1 MDRPTCWDPLEQ
13 HGYPAYEQPPL
24 FSWPTPP
31 PTHMES
37 LDRVFVEFRPQPPQL
52 HRYQGET
59 EEDGCYGDDFIHA
72 HSPQLYESLDAYGC
86 GYAHELREQKEVDSS
101 PSSLVVQIGYSCAG
115 ARDFDCF
122 SERGMVNEMLCDKL
136 EMKLSTYSISE
147 TKSETNE
154 AIDGDVAYS
163 EIGNISNPAIGLPR
177 AQDLSCEKIVG
188 VLVALPQKEVSH
200 SFIKWRKE
208 NYFNGKVDLVLPD
221 EINEKSNKTK
231 IEFFFTVGVLALRQL
246 YNDMP
251 V

>member
-1 MDRPTCWDPLEQ
+1 MDRPTCWDPPGQ
-13 HGYPAYEQPPL
+13 QGYPAYEQPPP
-24 FSWPTPP
+24 FGWPTPP

-52 HRYQGET
+52 QRYQGET
-59 EEDGCYGDDFIHA
+59 DEDGCYGDDFIHA
-72 HSPQLYESLDAYGC
+72 HSPQLDESLDAYGC

-101 PSSLVVQIGYSCAG
+101 PSSLVVQIGYSCAR

-163 EIGNISNPAIGLPR
+163 EIGNKSNPAIGLP
-177 AQDLSCEKIVG
+177 
-188 VLVALPQKEVSH
+188 
-200 SFIKWRKE
+200 SF
-208 NYFNGKVDLVLPD
+208 
-221 EINEKSNKTK
+221 
-231 IEFFFTVGVLALRQL
+231 A
-246 YNDMP
+246 
-251 V
+251 